1 MYKRITNPSIL
12 IALIAVFAVGVF
24 FLIGCGDDDTDITHA
39 DDDHV
44 EGDEHDDEHAEAEH
58 VEGDEHAAS
67 ENAKALIRVE
77 SPISKNLIPNAST
90 SSLRSTPPSSLRS
103 EGK

>member
-12 IALIAVFAVGVF
+12 IALIAVFTVGVF
-24 FLIGCGDDDTDITHA
+24 FLIGCGDDDADITHA

-77 SPISKNLIPNAST
+77 IADQQKLDSQRLNVVTKVNT
-90 SSLRSTPPSSLRS
+90 TPLTQ
-103 EGK
+103 K